1 MGDNQQVEMDDIM
14 LAMDVVDTLRRRQA
28 LVDHELDSASREQEL
43 VEKVKS
49 IYAAQGIEVSDE
61 TIAAGVQALR
71 DERFAYHPPPP
82 GLLTRLGHLYVNR
95 GKWGKRAGIGLAAL
109 LAAWGIHYGTV
120 TLPQK
125 NAARAEAEQL
135 NQTIASSA
143 LTIDVS
149 ADRLQRLRTELRQ
162 QPESKSK
169 TLRATAEA
177 TRRDAKA
184 ELNKA
189 EQLLASAKKLG
200 HIDTLPDSASNA
212 DKQRVQQQL
221 SAQQKLLQQTNTLL
235 DRSEQ
240 KISLL
245 ATLDRLP
252 ADLDRYQQA
261 IDDIAKETK
270 AKKLATQLHQAGV
283 TALQKGDIDTARIRL
298 SDLKDLL
305 DQLQQDYVLKIVSRP
320 GERSGIWRYPEANS
334 KARNYYL
341 IVEAIDRKGR
351 KLKLPVTSEEDGKIR
366 EVSKW
371 AVRVGASAYNRVA
384 ADKQDDGIIQNNI
397 VGIKRAGYLKPE
409 YQINTT
415 GQAITQW

>member
-1 MGDNQQVEMDDIM
+1 MGDNQKVQMDDIM

-28 LVDHELDSASREQEL
+28 LVDHELDSAARDQQL
-43 VEKVKS
+43 AEKVKA
-49 IYAAQGIEVSDE
+49 IYAAQGIEVTDE

-82 GLLTRLGHLYVNR
+82 GLLTRLAHLYVNR
-95 GKWGKRAGIGLAAL
+95 GTWGKRAGMGLAAL

-135 NQTIASSA
+135 NQSITSA
-143 LTIDVS
+143 TLTTTMS
-149 ADRLQRLRTELRQ
+149 ADRLKRLRLQLQQ
-162 QPESKSK
+162 QPTPASTS
-169 TLRATAEA
+169 LRATADA
-177 TRRDAKA
+177 TRRDATA
-184 ELNKA
+184 ELDKA
-189 EQLLASAKKLG
+189 EQLLDSAKKLG
-200 HIDTLPDSASNA
+200 QIATLPDSADSTA
-212 DKQRVQQQL
+212 KTKAQQQL
-221 SAQQKLLQQTNTLL
+221 AARQKLLRQANALL
-235 DRSEQ
+235 DSSEN
-240 KISLL
+240 KITLL

-252 ADLDRYQQA
+252 ADLKRYQLA
-261 IDDIAKETK
+261 IADVAKEKK
-270 AKKLATQLHQAGV
+270 AKTLATQLYQSGV
-283 TALQKGDIDTARIRL
+283 TALKKGDIDTARIHL

-320 GERSGIWRYPEANS
+320 GERSGIWRSPDVNS

-351 KLKLPVTSEEDGKIR
+351 KLKLPVTSEENGKVR
-366 EVSKW
+366 EVTKW

-384 ADKQDDGIIQNNI
+384 ADKQDDGIIQNNS

-415 GQAITQW
+415 GRAITQW